1 MPICQYEL
9 MNKKGGLV
17 MEELMSIIANV
28 GFPIGVSVYLLVRIE
43 GKIDDLS
50 KSIKELDHTIENLW
64 NSL

>member
-1 MPICQYEL
+1 
-9 MNKKGGLV
+9 

-28 GFPIGVSVYLLVRIE
+28 GFPIGISVYLLVRIE